1 MKHQEAAQKHLNLAK
16 EDNSYCST
24 SDDEDDD
31 DTDGDKDVFQTLVKS
46 YNLPSG
52 AILEVCLLTV
62 VSH

>member
-1 MKHQEAAQKHLNLAK
+1 MKHQEAAEKHLNLAK
-16 EDNSYCST
+16 EENSYCST

-52 AILEVCLLTV
+52 T
-62 VSH
+62 